1 MNTQLPPDV
10 AAALSR
16 VQTPPPRVFF
26 YPEITSTND
35 VAARLVDD
43 GAEEGCLVLADAQSL
58 GRGRLGRSW
67 VSPAG
72 AGIYATLILRPSAAL
87 ASLLTIT
94 AGVAIAEGIQSATGL
109 SPRLKW
115 PNDVI
120 VEESIGPAA
129 GRKLAGILAEG
140 GTSAAGSSWVVLG
153 FGINVRPAAYPPEVA
168 ARATSLE
175 TELGRSV
182 DRGLVLAECV
192 AALFARY
199 RELCNGHATSVIDAW
214 RTRAASMLGRRVEW
228 QSEGKPVNGIARD
241 IDETGALVVSQRD
254 GIVRVI
260 SGEVRW
266 M

>member
-1 MNTQLPPDV
+1 MNTPLPPDF
-10 AAALSR
+10 AAALSQ
-16 VQTPPPRVFF
+16 VPMPPPRVLF

-35 VAARLVDD
+35 VAARLADG
-43 GAEEGCLVLADAQSL
+43 GAEEGCLVLADAQSV

-67 VSPAG
+67 ASPAG
-72 AGIYATLILRPSAAL
+72 AGIYATVILRPPAAL

-94 AGVAIAEGIQSATGL
+94 AGVAIAEGIESATGL

-140 GTSAAGSSWVVLG
+140 GTSAAGSPWVVLG
-153 FGINVRPAAYPPEVA
+153 FGINVRPAAYPPDVA
-168 ARATSLE
+168 TRATSLE

-182 DRGLVLAECV
+182 DRGLVLAGCV
-192 AALFARY
+192 AALSARY
-199 RELCNGHATSVIDAW
+199 RELCDGRAASVIGAW